1 MRILHTS
8 DWHLGQFF
16 INKSRA
22 QEHQKFITWLLQQ
35 VRENDVD
42 AVIIA
47 GDIFDTGSPPSY
59 ARELYNQ
66 FVIGMNKLGRQL
78 IILAGNHDSVSTL
91 NESKDILAQLN
102 TQVIAAASDDLASQ
116 VLTLKN
122 KASAVGAIVCAI
134 PYLRPRDI
142 MQSRSGESG
151 QQKQQA
157 LGLAIG
163 QHYSDVFELA
173 EKQRDALHN
182 TSPNNPVPIIAT
194 GHLTAMGVT
203 TSESV
208 RDIYIGSL
216 EAFPAKD
223 FPAADYIALGH
234 IHRPQRVAKTEH
246 IRYCGSPIPLSFDE
260 LGSDS
265 TISKKEVL
273 LVDFKDGRLNQ
284 VESLTVP
291 LFQPMQVIKGD
302 LNSIEQ
308 QLAQFTS
315 DAINENED
323 CQLPTWLSIEVDTQD
338 YLNDLQQRI
347 QALTADMNVEILQ
360 LRRARKQQQQ
370 RIEREDKELLAELSP
385 EDVFE
390 RRLASEIFETEDEKE
405 RLSRLKTAFTRIV
418 DELKTELNDED

>member
-1 MRILHTS
+1 MRIIHTS

-91 NESKDILAQLN
+91 NESKNILAQLN
-102 TQVIAAASDDLASQ
+102 TQVISAASEDLASQ

-122 KASAVGAIVCAI
+122 KAGEVGAIVCAI

-151 QQKQQA
+151 QQKQLA
-157 LGLAIG
+157 LGQAIG

-173 EKQRDALHN
+173 EKQRDALNN

-234 IHRPQRVAKTEH
+234 IHRPQRVAKTDH

-265 TISKKEVL
+265 MHSNKEVL
-273 LVDFKDGRLNQ
+273 LVDFTGGSLNR
-284 VESLTVP
+284 VEPLSVP
-291 LFQPMQVIKGD
+291 LFQPMRVIKGD
-302 LNSIEQ
+302 LSSIEK
-308 QLAQFTS
+308 QLAQFTNAVVDES
-315 DAINENED
+315 EE
-323 CQLPTWLSIEVDTQD
+323 QPLPTWLSIEVDTQD

-390 RRLASEIFETEDEKE
+390 RRLATEVFETDEDKE
-405 RLSRLKTAFTRIV
+405 RRVRLKTAFTSIV
-418 DELKTELNDED
+418 DELETELNDED